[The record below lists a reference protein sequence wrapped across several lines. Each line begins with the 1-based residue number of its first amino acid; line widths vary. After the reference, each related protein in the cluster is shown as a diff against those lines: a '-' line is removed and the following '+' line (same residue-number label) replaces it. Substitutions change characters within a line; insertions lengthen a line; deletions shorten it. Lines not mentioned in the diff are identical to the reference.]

1 MVVGSVVDV
10 VVVGGVVAIDVVDV
24 CVVVVV
30 VVVAVVVVVVVG
42 GVVVVVVT
50 VDVVIDDVDALV
62 DVSGAKVGRS
72 VTTGAFFEIS
82 ENHINAILI
91 VFRRSIIK
99 TIISY
104 INKSH

>member
-10 VVVGGVVAIDVVDV
+10 VIVGGVVAIDVVDA

-42 GVVVVVVT
+42 GVVMVADA
-50 VDVVIDDVDALV
+50 VDVLIDDVVALV

-82 ENHINAILI
+82 ENHVNAILI
-91 VFRRSIIK
+91 VLDDPLLK
-99 TIISY
+99 L
-104 INKSH
+104 